1 MDSAWSRPS
10 RSKTS
15 KNRKKWEAGFPLD
28 SWSATSVHV
37 ARGNMR
43 LGLKI
48 LLDLGAR
55 ALAIPNRAPP
65 LKRSLC
71 EKQRTATPPS
81 LAALA
86 SGSFSSQWAPLA
98 LRRRCAD
105 RRFSTVIRIG
115 GQHVTLRIDSIGSRA
130 FLRAKN
136 QFGLR
141 ASRPPQT
148 RPTRCSTRAQPC
160 VVTVLGTSE
169 SNSAKDSPSCSHAS

>member
-1 MDSAWSRPS
+1 MKIHGLETDQL
-10 RSKTS
+10 
-15 KNRKKWEAGFPLD
+15 PLGQSPCTD
-28 SWSATSVHV
+28 FVWSATSVHV

-86 SGSFSSQWAPLA
+86 SGSFSSQRGIFVNLRTLA
-98 LRRRCAD
+98 RRHLKMRTIVQIDGLRRNDIPMVDAHFSFFLY
-105 RRFSTVIRIG
+105 RRTTYNAQISKHPVPPSLILLLLVPSIR
-115 GQHVTLRIDSIGSRA
+115 
-130 FLRAKN
+130 
-136 QFGLR
+136 
-141 ASRPPQT
+141 
-148 RPTRCSTRAQPC
+148 
-160 VVTVLGTSE
+160 
-169 SNSAKDSPSCSHAS
+169 

>member
-1 MDSAWSRPS
+1 MG
-10 RSKTS
+10 
-15 KNRKKWEAGFPLD
+15 GFPLD

-86 SGSFSSQWAPLA
+86 SGSFSSQRASVA
-98 LRRRCAD
+98 LRRRCGKAQ
-105 RRFSTVIRIG
+105 RGLGVSLTRAFGSLVESRGPRGLSRRVIGSSTGGLTTNASRFSEETAKIQIFRYSSVFGAARRGARHG
-115 GQHVTLRIDSIGSRA
+115 GQLKCGGFVNAMCDTIVAPSI
-130 FLRAKN
+130 
-136 QFGLR
+136 
-141 ASRPPQT
+141 
-148 RPTRCSTRAQPC
+148 
-160 VVTVLGTSE
+160 
-169 SNSAKDSPSCSHAS
+169 